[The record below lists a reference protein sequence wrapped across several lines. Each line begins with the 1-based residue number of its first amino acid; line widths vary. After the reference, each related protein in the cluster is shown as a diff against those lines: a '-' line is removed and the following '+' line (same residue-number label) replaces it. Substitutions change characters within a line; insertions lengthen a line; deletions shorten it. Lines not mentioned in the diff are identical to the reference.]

1 MQHGNTRNKQG
12 IIKLMN
18 LNNKIKYIV
27 DENDKKVAV
36 QMDIDVFEAIEN
48 FIEDHGL
55 ELAMDEVSQEETI
68 DFEEGLKILK
78 KSAS

>member
-1 MQHGNTRNKQG
+1 MAMDLTH
-12 IIKLMN
+12 
-18 LNNKIKYIV
+18 KIKYIV

-36 QMDIDVFEAIEN
+36 QMDMDVFEAIES

-55 ELAMDEVSQEETI
+55 GLAMDEVSNEETI
-68 DFEEGLKILK
+68 SFEAGMKILK